1 MTMNLLQM
9 SFYGAV
15 LILVIAAVRAIAINK
30 LPKKTFLI
38 LWGIAMVRLLIPYEL
53 PSVLSVYS
61 LVGSDTPAA
70 AVEETEVNYE
80 NYSPV
85 LPAVSFEPS
94 EKNMPFE
101 PSAPSAP
108 KTQIPPLSSETG
120 GFGSVWFVIWLS
132 GAILLAAFF
141 TLSYLRCYFE
151 FKTSLP
157 VENEFTRQWL
167 IEHKI
172 KRPLSIRQS
181 DKITVPLTYGVFRP
195 VILMPKQTDWKNTKQ
210 LRYVL
215 LHEYVHVCRFDA
227 FLKLICVFVLCLH
240 WFNPAIWL
248 MYALFNRDI
257 ELTCDECVVKKSGLN
272 IKAEY
277 ALMLIGTEEKKAGL
291 MPLCSGFG
299 KNCAKE
305 RIVAVMKIKKM
316 SALAVA
322 AAVIL
327 TAGVTATFATSAFN
341 FQEDKPNIADTDFS
355 DNELEKMLALKFEGY
370 EKMSVSEFQNKVWEL
385 TDTKEYRDL
394 FERFSTNEALYET
407 RDEDK
412 AAYFIYN
419 ILFPLTRDNWQE
431 NRFDRCTVSD
441 YEGTSDSAILEYTI
455 TLTIQNANTL
465 TVGEYDTAR
474 LNMISGISEFIWDCT
489 PEQLRNEEFM
499 REAINLKFEELI
511 QFLMKWFASDK
522 LKISA
527 TFYYNPLVNLPT
539 QASVNPILEGAV
551 TRRYPNGSEEDYRSL
566 LKLKTPD
573 YQSMSLRDFNLSLLE
588 WADEDYERTER
599 IDEDTRYND
608 FSVNLDSDELSFIT
622 QSIYLSGRENA
633 KHVQSIY
640 TGSPEE
646 DPSYSLQLP
655 SKTAE
660 KNGFAAW
667 CDLYCEFSYH
677 ISDKETVTVGERDR
691 CIGGIINGI
700 RELWDKADIEDL
712 LKMTKSDIVKK
723 LNELAAEYGNEN
735 IAVTFSEDRVGFEC
749 MDEREEYGEI
759 YGGQGVVVKDTK
771 DTDFDW
777 DWDDHDDFN
786 WDWDDDDDFDWDW
799 DDKALMEAYAAYG
812 IKKDGKSFYYKGEP
826 VYIIMDQRHNSSF
839 YLFDINPK
847 GTVSIKVIRNT
858 EDKITGVSYMTEEE
872 VEKLLPRL
880 LDEEPA
886 IDGRETTNRETA
898 VFENIADPK
907 IYEVYKPFGLTVN
920 KADSKLYYNGK
931 LVRCFD
937 DQIPT
942 GFLSVKAIGYYEKN
956 GVIDVRAVRES
967 SKLIGLEVSSGEEF
981 NGRTIKEDVSSHDT
995 ASGTSIFD
1003 LYLDYGLEYDKTRKG
1018 LFYENKRVRLFWD
1031 SLSSDSKPSASE
1043 SPFIVTVSNWDEK
1056 GTVDLYVVRDY
1067 RQKDNNGYGKITG
1080 LRIADQQEFDNN
1092 TSLFAG
1098 RNMDEREEHVE
1109 IYGGEIVDSFPF
1121 FGVKPGQYA
1130 LSEAVYEISDTAL
1143 FDYAVNWEPMG
1154 NYIQVGLI
1162 STDKSRVYSDSCI
1175 SGRASGNIEVP
1186 SGSYYVMVY
1195 NEPSSNID
1203 LNATVAYSFNK

>member
-15 LILVIAAVRAIAINK
+15 LILVITAVRAITINK

-53 PSVLSVYS
+53 PSALSVYS
-61 LVGSDTPAA
+61 LIGSDTPAA
-70 AVEETEVNYE
+70 AVEETEAYYE
-80 NYSPV
+80 NYSPISPV
-85 LPAVSFEPS
+85 VSFEAS
-94 EKNMPFE
+94 ENIMLSEPFATKE
-101 PSAPSAP
+101 
-108 KTQIPPLSSETG
+108 QMPPLSSENS
-120 GFGSVWFVIWLS
+120 GFGSVWFVIWIS
-132 GAILLAAFF
+132 GSILLAAFF
-141 TLSYLRCYFE
+141 TVSYLRCYFE

-181 DKITVPLTYGVFRP
+181 DKITVPLTYGIFRP
-195 VILMPKQTDWKNTKQ
+195 VILMPKQTDWENTKR

-240 WFNPAIWL
+240 WFNPAVWL

-257 ELTCDECVVKKSGLN
+257 ELACDECVVKKSGLN

-327 TAGVTATFATSAFN
+327 TAGVTMAFATSALEFR
-341 FQEDKPNIADTDFS
+341 EDKPNIADTVFS

-394 FERFSTNEALYET
+394 FERFSVSEALYET
-407 RDEDK
+407 RDEDE

-419 ILFPLTRDNWQE
+419 ILFPLTRDNWRE

-455 TLTIQNANTL
+455 TLTIQNAYTL

-489 PEQLRNEEFM
+489 PEQLQNEEFM
-499 REAINLKFEELI
+499 REAIDLKFESLI

-527 TFYYNPLVNLPT
+527 NFSYNPLVNLPA
-539 QASVNPILEGAV
+539 QASVNPLLEGSE

-566 LKLKTPD
+566 LKLKTTD
-573 YQSMSLRDFNLSLLE
+573 YQSMSLKDFNQSLLE

-608 FSVNLDSDELSFIT
+608 FFVNLSADELSFIKL
-622 QSIYLSGRENA
+622 SVYLSGKENA

-640 TGSPEE
+640 TGRPEE
-646 DPSYSLQLP
+646 DPSHSLQLP

-660 KNGFAAW
+660 NNGFAAW
-667 CDLYCEFSYH
+667 CDLYCEFSYR

-691 CIGGIINGI
+691 CTGGMINGI
-700 RELWDKADIEDL
+700 REFWDKADIEDL

-723 LNELAAEYGNEN
+723 LNELAAKYGNDK
-735 IAVTFSEDRVGFEC
+735 ITVTVSEDRVGFER
-749 MDEREEYGEI
+749 MDER
-759 YGGQGVVVKDTK
+759 
-771 DTDFDW
+771 
-777 DWDDHDDFN
+777 
-786 WDWDDDDDFDWDW
+786 
-799 DDKALMEAYAAYG
+799 
-812 IKKDGKSFYYKGEP
+812 
-826 VYIIMDQRHNSSF
+826 
-839 YLFDINPK
+839 
-847 GTVSIKVIRNT
+847 GT
-858 EDKITGVSYMTEEE
+858 
-872 VEKLLPRL
+872 
-880 LDEEPA
+880 A
-886 IDGRETTNRETA
+886 NRETA
-898 VFENIADPK
+898 VSENLADPK
-907 IYEVYKPFGLTVN
+907 MYEVYKPFGLTVN
-920 KADSKLYYNGK
+920 QADSKLYYDGK

-942 GFLSVKAIGYYEKN
+942 SFFSIKAIGYYEKN

-967 SKLIGLEVSSGEEF
+967 SKLTGLEVLSEEEF
-981 NGRTIKEDVSSHDT
+981 NGRTIKEDIPSHDT

-1003 LYLDYGLEYDKTRKG
+1003 LYLDYGLEYNKTQNA
-1018 LFYENKRVRLFWD
+1018 LFYGDKRVRLFWD

-1043 SPFIVTVSNWDEK
+1043 SPFISTVSNWDEK

-1067 RQKDNNGYGKITG
+1067 RQKDKNGYGKITG
-1080 LRIADQQEFDNN
+1080 LRIADQQEFENN
-1092 TSLFAG
+1092 TSIFSD
-1098 RNMDEREEHVE
+1098 RNETAE
-1109 IYGGEIVDSFPF
+1109 
-1121 FGVKPGQYA
+1121 YA
-1130 LSEAVYEISDTAL
+1130 
-1143 FDYAVNWEPMG
+1143 
-1154 NYIQVGLI
+1154 
-1162 STDKSRVYSDSCI
+1162 
-1175 SGRASGNIEVP
+1175 
-1186 SGSYYVMVY
+1186 
-1195 NEPSSNID
+1195 
-1203 LNATVAYSFNK
+1203 

>member
-15 LILVIAAVRAIAINK
+15 LILVITALRAIAINR

-38 LWGIAMVRLLIPYEL
+38 LWGIAMVRLLIPYYF
-53 PSVLSVYS
+53 PSALSVYS
-61 LVGSDTPAA
+61 LIGLDTPAA
-70 AVEETEVNYE
+70 AVEETEAYYE
-80 NYSPV
+80 NYLPV
-85 LPAVSFEPS
+85 LPEVSFELSENIMPS
-94 EKNMPFE
+94 EPF
-101 PSAPSAP
+101 APSAP

-120 GFGSVWFVIWLS
+120 GFGSVWFVIWIS
-132 GAILLAAFF
+132 GSILLAVFF
-141 TLSYLRCYFE
+141 AVSYLRCYFE

-157 VENEFTRQWL
+157 VENEFARQWL
-167 IEHKI
+167 TEHKI

-195 VILMPKQTDWKNTKQ
+195 VILMPKQTDWENTKQ
-210 LRYVL
+210 LRYIL

-227 FLKLICVFVLCLH
+227 FLKLICVFALCLH
-240 WFNPAIWL
+240 WFNPAVWL

-257 ELTCDECVVKKSGLN
+257 ELACDECVVKKSGLN
-272 IKAEY
+272 IKSEY

-327 TAGVTATFATSAFN
+327 TAGVTAAFATSALDFR
-341 FQEDKPNIADTDFS
+341 EDKPNIADTDFS
-355 DNELEKMLALKFEGY
+355 DNELEKMLELKFEDY

-394 FERFSTNEALYET
+394 FERFSVNEALYEK
-407 RDEDK
+407 RDEEDK
-412 AAYFIYN
+412 AYFIYN
-419 ILFPLTRDNWQE
+419 ILFPLTRNSWRE
-431 NRFDRCTVSD
+431 NRFDRCTVSI
-441 YEGTSDSAILEYTI
+441 YEGTSYSAILEYTI
-455 TLTIQNANTL
+455 TLTIQNADTL

-474 LNMISGISEFIWDCT
+474 LNMISGISEFFWDQT
-489 PEQLRNEEFM
+489 PEQLRNEELM
-499 REAINLKFEELI
+499 RENIKGKFEELI
-511 QFLMKWFASDK
+511 KLHGSDK

-527 TFYYNPLVNLPT
+527 SFSYNPLVDLTSETYLTPL
-539 QASVNPILEGAV
+539 VEGSE

-566 LKLKTPD
+566 LRLKTPD
-573 YQSMSLRDFNLSLLE
+573 FQSMSLKDFNLSLLE
-588 WADEDYERTER
+588 WADEDHERTER
-599 IDEDTRYND
+599 IDEDSRYND
-608 FSVNLDSDELSFIT
+608 FSVDLSADELSFIT
-622 QSIYLSGRENA
+622 LSVYLSGRENA

-640 TGSPEE
+640 TGRPEE
-646 DPSYSLQLP
+646 NPSHSLQLP

-667 CDLYCEFSYH
+667 CDLYCEFSYR

-691 CIGGIINGI
+691 SVGGMINGI
-700 RELWDKADIEDL
+700 REFWDKADIEDL
-712 LKMTKSDIVKK
+712 LKMTKSDIVKR
-723 LNELAAEYGNEN
+723 LNELAGKYGNGN
-735 IAVTFSEDRVGFEC
+735 IAVTVSEDRVGFEC
-749 MDEREEYGEI
+749 MDERE
-759 YGGQGVVVKDTK
+759 T
-771 DTDFDW
+771 
-777 DWDDHDDFN
+777 
-786 WDWDDDDDFDWDW
+786 
-799 DDKALMEAYAAYG
+799 A
-812 IKKDGKSFYYKGEP
+812 
-826 VYIIMDQRHNSSF
+826 
-839 YLFDINPK
+839 
-847 GTVSIKVIRNT
+847 
-858 EDKITGVSYMTEEE
+858 
-872 VEKLLPRL
+872 
-880 LDEEPA
+880 
-886 IDGRETTNRETA
+886 NRETA
-898 VFENIADPK
+898 VSENIADPK
-907 IYEVYKPFGLTVN
+907 IYEVYTPFGLTV
-920 KADSKLYYNGK
+920 DPDTSKLYYDGK

-942 GFLSVKAIGYYEKN
+942 GFFSVKAIGYYEKN

-967 SKLIGLEVSSGEEF
+967 SKLIGLEVLSEDEF
-981 NGRTIKEDVSSHDT
+981 NGRIIKEDIPSHYT

-1003 LYLDYGLEYDKTRKG
+1003 LYLEYGLEYDKSQNA
-1018 LFYENKRVRLFWD
+1018 LFYGDKRVRLFWD
-1031 SLSSDSKPSASE
+1031 CLSSDSKPSASE
-1043 SPFIVTVSNWDEK
+1043 SPFISTVSNWDKK

-1067 RQKDNNGYGKITG
+1067 RQKDKNGYGKITG
-1080 LRIADQQEFDNN
+1080 LRIADQQEFENN

-1130 LSEAVYEISDTAL
+1130 SSEAVYEISDTAL

-1162 STDKSRVYSDSCI
+1162 NADNNIVYYFDSCV
-1175 SGRASGNIEVP
+1175 SGRASGNIEIP

-1195 NEPSSNID
+1195 NEPSSDID
-1203 LNATVAYSFNK
+1203 LNGTVAYSFNKW